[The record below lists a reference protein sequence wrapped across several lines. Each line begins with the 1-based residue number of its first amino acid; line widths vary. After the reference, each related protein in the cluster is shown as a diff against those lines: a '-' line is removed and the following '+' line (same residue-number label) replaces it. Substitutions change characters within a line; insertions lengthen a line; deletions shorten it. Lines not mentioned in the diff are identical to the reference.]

1 MSPCFE
7 LAFSRS
13 FKELGVGLN
22 NGKMNS
28 RVKKIPF
35 TFTREGK
42 IQIPGHIPGQIR
54 MKIDAFAMNV
64 NSRSKRKKN
73 ENLKKIYSKYLPI
86 LNLLI

>member
-13 FKELGVGLN
+13 FKEIGVGL

-28 RVKKIPF
+28 RVKKILF
-35 TFTREGK
+35 TFTHEGK
-42 IQIPGHIPGQIR
+42 NPIPGQIP

-73 ENLKKIYSKYLPI
+73 ENLKNYYSLFYDKSVG
-86 LNLLI
+86 

>member
-1 MSPCFE
+1 MN
-7 LAFSRS
+7 
-13 FKELGVGLN
+13 V

-73 ENLKKIYSKYLPI
+73 ENLKNPNSPLSYTSQ
-86 LNLLI
+86 